1 MDVAKQRSSVSL
13 VAAGQA
19 SPSPLLALQ
28 RKKALNK
35 IALNAGA
42 KDPRDEKAIAFAN
55 KFTS

>member
-1 MDVAKQRSSVSL
+1 MAKQRSSVSL